1 MTILFFDTETTG
13 FPNPSL
19 SSADP
24 LQPHCVQLAAIL
36 TEEDGTER
44 AALNLIIK
52 PDGWSISE
60 AASSIH
66 GITDDIASAYGIRET
81 VAAASFYDLMQQAD
95 LLVAHNIKFDAQ
107 IIVTMFVRAKRDW
120 SVLDARH
127 CTMIQATPIVNLPP
141 TDRMIAAGFNKP
153 KAPKLS
159 ECVSHFFGEDLE
171 GAHDALVDVRACA
184 RIFFHM
190 RDGVPA

>member
-13 FPNPSL
+13 FPNPTL
-19 SSADP
+19 SAADS

-36 TEEDGTER
+36 AEEDGTER
-44 AALNLIIK
+44 ASLNLIIK
-52 PDGWSISE
+52 PDGWSIPE

-66 GITDDIASAYGIRET
+66 GITGEVATAYGIRET
-81 VAAASFYDLMQQAD
+81 VAAAAFYDLMQQAD

-107 IIVTMFVRAKRDW
+107 IIGTMFVRAKRDW
-120 SVLDARH
+120 RVLDARH

-190 RDGVPA
+190 RDEVPA